1 MRSAGVRFF
10 VVGLLTLLMGI
21 PLLLAGGIVA
31 DRERYSDTAEREVGL
46 EWGGEQVLGG
56 PQLVVPV
63 TAEVRVQRRREVAD
77 PAAEGGTRTELV
89 EAVETQS
96 RAPVFLYPEDFA
108 AEIATTSEIRTR
120 GIFEVP
126 VFSARIDATFGFDP
140 ALVEP
145 LLAPDESADWQNAEL
160 RVAVS
165 RAAALRGEASIT
177 REGEALRLEPLSA
190 GGAFYADAVSA
201 EPYGRRPPE
210 PAGGPSGGGIVA
222 PGVDPRTGGAFAM
235 TLTLNGADRLF
246 VTPVGRSS
254 TVTMRGDWP
263 HPSFTGA
270 FLPDER
276 TVSGAG
282 FEASW
287 AIPHLAR
294 PLPQASRE
302 DTIGIGRSE
311 SAFGVRFIEVSDFY
325 SKAYRAA
332 RYGMLFIGLTFLT
345 VLLIENRTGRP
356 AHPVQYLL
364 VGLAQ
369 SVWVL
374 LLVAYAEQIGFAPA
388 YALSSGAVIALLTVF
403 GFTALKLGRRG
414 WVLCGALVVLYAVLW
429 LILRSADYALLA
441 GSTLAFGALAAA
453 MWLTRNEDWYG
464 PAGPGTGLLRRKA
477 PVAVPPSS
485 APPSAA
491 PAPGSP
497 PV

>member
-10 VVGLLTLLMGI
+10 VVGLLVLLMGI

-31 DRERYSDTAEREVGL
+31 DRERYSDEAEREVGY

-56 PQLVVPV
+56 PQVVVPV

-77 PAAEGGTRTELV
+77 PAAEGGTRTELF
-89 EAVETQS
+89 EAVETQA
-96 RAPVFLYPEDFA
+96 RPPVHLYPETFEA
-108 AEIATTSEIRTR
+108 AIDTVSEVRRR

-126 VFSARIDATFGFDP
+126 VYSARIEATFAFDP

-145 LLAPDESADWQNAEL
+145 LLASDESAVWEAAEL

-177 REGEALRLEPLSA
+177 RDGEALRLEPLA
-190 GGAFYADAVSA
+190 ATGDATMAEAAYDPRGLPVSA
-201 EPYGRRPPE
+201 LAPRGTE
-210 PAGGPSGGGIVA
+210 GGGVAA
-222 PGVDPRTGGAFAM
+222 PGVDPRAGGAFAM

-263 HPSFTGA
+263 DPSFTGA
-270 FLPDER
+270 FLPDAR
-276 TVSGAG
+276 TVTDAG

-287 AIPHLAR
+287 TIPHLAR
-294 PLPQASRE
+294 PLPQAARE
-302 DTIGIGRSE
+302 DTLDAGRRV
-311 SAFGVRFIEVSDFY
+311 SAFGVRFVEPNDFY
-325 SKAYRAA
+325 RKAYRAA
-332 RYGMLFIGLTFLT
+332 RYGILFIGLTFLT
-345 VLLIENRTGRP
+345 VLLVENRTGRP

-388 YALSSGAVIALLTVF
+388 YALSSAAVIGLLTVF

-464 PAGPGTGLLRRKA
+464 PAGPGAGLFRRR
-477 PVAVPPSS
+477 P
-485 APPSAA
+485 AA
-491 PAPGSP
+491 PAALPSADPAPASP

>member
-10 VVGLLTLLMGI
+10 VVGLLVLFMGI

-31 DRERYSDTAEREVGL
+31 DRERYSETAEREVGY

-56 PQLVVPV
+56 PQIVVPV

-77 PAAEGGTRTELV
+77 PAAQGGTRTELV
-89 EAVETQS
+89 DAVETQA
-96 RAPVFLYPEDFA
+96 RPPVYLYPETFG
-108 AEIATTSEIRTR
+108 AEIETTSEVRSR
-120 GIFEVP
+120 GIFAVP
-126 VFSARIDATFGFDP
+126 VYSARVTAEFAFDP

-145 LLAPDESADWQNAEL
+145 LLQSDESAVWDAAEL

-165 RAAALRGEASIT
+165 RAAALRGEAEIT
-177 REGEALRLEPLSA
+177 RAGAPLRLEPLAATGDVMTAESPYDPRGLPA
-190 GGAFYADAVSA
+190 RGTEGGGIAAPGIDPREGGAFRMS
-201 EPYGRRPPE
+201 
-210 PAGGPSGGGIVA
+210 
-222 PGVDPRTGGAFAM
+222 
-235 TLTLNGADRLF
+235 LTLNGADRLF
-246 VTPVGRSS
+246 VTPVGRASQ
-254 TVTMRGDWP
+254 VAMRGDWP
-263 HPSFTGA
+263 DPSFTGA
-270 FLPDER
+270 FLPDAR
-276 TVSGAG
+276 TVTEGG
-282 FEASW
+282 FEATWS
-287 AIPHLAR
+287 IPHLAR
-294 PLPQASRE
+294 PLPQAARE
-302 DTIGIGRSE
+302 DTMDAGRRT
-311 SAFGVRFIEVSDFY
+311 SAFGVRFVEANDFY
-325 SKAYRAA
+325 RKAYRAA

-388 YALSSGAVIALLTVF
+388 YALSSAAVIVLLTVF
-403 GFTALKLGRRG
+403 GFTALKLGRRA
-414 WVLCGALVVLYAVLW
+414 WVLCGALVVLYTVLW

-464 PAGPGTGLLRRKA
+464 PAGPGTGLFRRKA
-477 PVAVPPSS
+477 PPAAGP
-485 APPSAA
+485 A
-491 PAPGSP
+491 PATPPATP

>member
-10 VVGLLTLLMGI
+10 VVGLLVLLMGI
-21 PLLLAGGIVA
+21 PLLLAGGIVQ
-31 DRERYSDTAEREVGL
+31 DRKRYSQEAEREVGF

-56 PQLVVPV
+56 PQIVVPV

-77 PAAEGGTRTELV
+77 PSAEGGVRTELV
-89 EAVETQS
+89 EATETQR
-96 RAPVFLYPEDFA
+96 RAPVHLYPETFA
-108 AEIATTSEIRTR
+108 AEIDTTSEIRRR

-126 VFSARIDATFGFDP
+126 VYTARVEASFDFDAS
-140 ALVEP
+140 LVEP
-145 LLAPDESADWQNAEL
+145 LLASDESAEWDAAEL
-160 RVAVS
+160 HVVVS
-165 RAAALRGEASIT
+165 RAASLRGEAEIT
-177 REGEALRLEPLSA
+177 RGGEALRLEPLAAA
-190 GGAFYADAVSA
+190 GDAMAVA
-201 EPYGRRPPE
+201 METAVDPRDFRPRR
-210 PAGGPSGGGIVA
+210 SGGGGIA
-222 PGVDPRTGGAFAM
+222 ASVDPREGGSYAM

-246 VTPVGRSS
+246 VTPVGRTS
-254 TVTMRGDWP
+254 TVVLRGEWP
-263 HPSFTGA
+263 DPSFTGA
-270 FLPDER
+270 FLPDTR
-276 TVSGAG
+276 TVTDAG
-282 FEASW
+282 FEAAW
-287 AIPHLAR
+287 TIPHLAR

-302 DTIGIGRSE
+302 DTLEAGRLS
-311 SAFGVRFIEVSDFY
+311 SAFGVRFVQPNDFY
-325 SKAYRAA
+325 RKAYRAA
-332 RYGMLFIGLTFLT
+332 RYGILFIGLTFLT

-374 LLVAYAEQIGFAPA
+374 LLVAYAEQIGFAAA
-388 YALSSGAVIALLTVF
+388 YALSSAAVIALLTVF

-464 PAGPGTGLLRRKA
+464 PAGPGTGLLRRK
-477 PVAVPPSS
+477 PPPPA
-485 APPSAA
+485 APPSTEPA
-491 PAPGSP
+491 PASP